1 MSAICC
7 AVPSLNLMATGG
19 GVAGSSSLPVV
30 YPHHH
35 FSRPSAPLHHPNSFS
50 FMELNN
56 SSSHQYQQLPCHQPV
71 DQFTATVYGSS
82 QQQQQHHQQFIM
94 PQQQAV
100 ASCSQR
106 ASRRKK
112 LEDAL
117 TEAIPAASSG
127 KVSQRIAQLQQSLYA
142 SCHPGRMIQQ
152 QQQYPSVS
160 SSSSSRPLSL
170 DPLKDYSQPLTVDCS
185 IEYDLPRVTRPPPGA
200 KPLLLIARRPPP
212 PPTLPAVVS
221 QSPPTRQRQQQQQQ
235 QEQWNPAVRTA
246 HHHHQVLLQQQQQQ
260 QSSQQQ
266 FQFRPDCGYFVMN
279 IAPVSSSSSEDSGR
293 GTDSEQHPS
302 ASSPI
307 TSYRTAVHPANNNW
321 TSIAEPQWSLIRQ
334 QQQLKFNQ
342 QHVKPTALPQH
353 PRPAEAARAR
363 VSMTTEQSSG
373 CHCCPSR
380 SNQFPVQRWAP
391 YTTTQTSMM
400 AARHGCPAPSSVVF
414 QQQQQQESWTRWND
428 SSVSLD
434 QLILQQTPHYNNNNN
449 HPSSSSSL
457 MAFHI

>member
-1 MSAICC
+1 
-7 AVPSLNLMATGG
+7 
-19 GVAGSSSLPVV
+19 
-30 YPHHH
+30 
-35 FSRPSAPLHHPNSFS
+35 
-50 FMELNN
+50 
-56 SSSHQYQQLPCHQPV
+56 
-71 DQFTATVYGSS
+71 
-82 QQQQQHHQQFIM
+82 
-94 PQQQAV
+94 
-100 ASCSQR
+100 
-106 ASRRKK
+106 

-152 QQQYPSVS
+152 QQQYPSV

-212 PPTLPAVVS
+212 PPTLPAVVN
-221 QSPPTRQRQQQQQQ
+221 QSPPTRQRQQQQQ
-235 QEQWNPAVRTA
+235 QWNPAVRTA
-246 HHHHQVLLQQQQQQ
+246 HHHHQVLLQQQQQ

-307 TSYRTAVHPANNNW
+307 TSYRTAVHPANNNNW

-353 PRPAEAARAR
+353 PRPA
-363 VSMTTEQSSG
+363 G
-373 CHCCPSR
+373 K
-380 SNQFPVQRWAP
+380 
-391 YTTTQTSMM
+391 
-400 AARHGCPAPSSVVF
+400 
-414 QQQQQQESWTRWND
+414 
-428 SSVSLD
+428 
-434 QLILQQTPHYNNNNN
+434 
-449 HPSSSSSL
+449 
-457 MAFHI
+457 

>member
-1 MSAICC
+1 M
-7 AVPSLNLMATGG
+7 
-19 GVAGSSSLPVV
+19 AGSSSLPVV

-56 SSSHQYQQLPCHQPV
+56 SSQYQQLPCHQPV
-71 DQFTATVYGSS
+71 DQFTTTVYGSS
-82 QQQQQHHQQFIM
+82 QQHQQQFVM

-152 QQQYPSVS
+152 QQQYPSTP
-160 SSSSSRPLSL
+160 SSRPLSL

-221 QSPPTRQRQQQQQQ
+221 QSPPTRQRQQQ
-235 QEQWNPAVRTA
+235 WNPAVRTA
-246 HHHHQVLLQQQQQQ
+246 HHQVLLQQ

-307 TSYRTAVHPANNNW
+307 TSNSYRTAVHPANNNW
-321 TSIAEPQWSLIRQ
+321 TSIGEPQWSLLRQ

-353 PRPAEAARAR
+353 PRQAGNCQFKYSDGKRFF
-363 VSMTTEQSSG
+363 SSK
-373 CHCCPSR
+373 
-380 SNQFPVQRWAP
+380 
-391 YTTTQTSMM
+391 
-400 AARHGCPAPSSVVF
+400 
-414 QQQQQQESWTRWND
+414 WND
-428 SSVSLD
+428 TIVRMRGGERMDKACLVKGKKGCYAR
-434 QLILQQTPHYNNNNN
+434 T
-449 HPSSSSSL
+449 
-457 MAFHI
+457 